1 MREGKIEGD
10 LIQAKREAAGGFE
23 MKPGRRVVVAEF
35 GEDPPEAI
43 EQHIFLD
50 HRRKS
55 SAKAPLRR
63 SAC

>member
-1 MREGKIEGD
+1 
-10 LIQAKREAAGGFE
+10 

-35 GEDPPEAI
+35 GEDPAEAI
-43 EQHIFLD
+43 EQHVFLD

-63 SAC
+63 CAC